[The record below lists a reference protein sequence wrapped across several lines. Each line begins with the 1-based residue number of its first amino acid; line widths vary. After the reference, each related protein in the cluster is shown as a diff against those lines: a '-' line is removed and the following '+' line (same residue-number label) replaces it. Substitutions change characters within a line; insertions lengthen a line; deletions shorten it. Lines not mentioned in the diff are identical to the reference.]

1 MTKWLRLMVSTGLQ
15 RFQVFESF
23 LVILV
28 VGGLLILVLAYIFVD
43 LYLVYS
49 FGSSLPPK
57 NKMVPEKF

>member
-1 MTKWLRLMVSTGLQ
+1 MDFRGFRCSNL
-15 RFQVFESF
+15 F

-49 FGSSLPPK
+49 FGSSLSPK